1 MKYFQLTICFLALI
15 FFARTTAFSQT
26 GVVPALKDVADAA
39 KIVRTELQLV
49 NDEITNIANK
59 GGIPG
64 QELIDKQ
71 RLFFTI
77 MEYLE
82 TNNPGTTTFLALG
95 NSCNYLGLKAD
106 DEAFQDFIGGI
117 WDENFTRLIDIL
129 AK

>member
-26 GVVPALKDVADAA
+26 GVVPALKDVAEAA

>member
-26 GVVPALKDVADAA
+26 GVVPALKYVAEAA

>member
-26 GVVPALKDVADAA
+26 GVVPELKDVAEAA

-64 QELIDKQ
+64 QELMDKQ

-106 DEAFQDFIGGI
+106 DEAFQDFIGGL

>member
-26 GVVPALKDVADAA
+26 GVVPELKDVADAA

>member
-26 GVVPALKDVADAA
+26 GVVPELKDVGDAA

-49 NDEITNIANK
+49 NDEITNIANN

-64 QELIDKQ
+64 QELMVKQ
-71 RLFFTI
+71 RLFFAIT
-77 MEYLE
+77 EYLE

-95 NSCNYLGLKAD
+95 NNCNYLGLKAD

>member
-26 GVVPALKDVADAA
+26 GVVPELKDVADAA

-64 QELIDKQ
+64 QELMDKQ

-106 DEAFQDFIGGI
+106 DEAFQDFIGGL

>member
-26 GVVPALKDVADAA
+26 GVVPALKDVAEAA

-49 NDEITNIANK
+49 NDEITNIASK